1 MPPLSKIEIKN
12 GVYRSSRRK
21 ARGLFICLS
30 LFTLLRQ
37 PAQARPGRATG
48 RILRRSKGASSV
60 AEAAMEDRSSV
71 AEAAME
77 DRMAGQDGVLGFARA
92 PAFA

>member
-60 AEAAMEDRSSV
+60 AEAAMEDR
-71 AEAAME
+71 
-77 DRMAGQDGVLGFARA
+77 MAGQDGVLGFARA